1 MNGMD
6 SNQEHELGYDHIRK
20 VLASERPAPVTP
32 VEAYEIVSL
41 LAGDTDENPPT
52 VEEAA
57 SDPRTLEAVRLF
69 WRNYASTAPGR
80 MGRAA
85 HAVLVQAARFEAADE
100 DRKNHEAQQDADT
113 RMELRADTQ

>member
-1 MNGMD
+1 MTRFDPTTGD
-6 SNQEHELGYDHIRK
+6 LFDDEDPSADD
-20 VLASERPAPVTP
+20 PAPVTP
-32 VEAYEIVSL
+32 IEAYEIVSL

-85 HAVLVQAARFEAADE
+85 HAVLVQAARFEAAED
-100 DRKNHEAQQDADT
+100 DRKDRDALQDEDT